1 MIIGPNGAETKNDCT
16 GEGQKQFTRLIC
28 NTSACQ
34 DDLCRMGFAQRRYLY
49 VPPVLTF
56 TRSECLSTW
65 CISEFL
71 MIPTLLTD
79 YFPT

>member
-1 MIIGPNGAETKNDCT
+1 MIVGPNEAETKNDCT
-16 GEGQKQFTRLIC
+16 GEGQKQFTRLIY
-28 NTSACQ
+28 NTSASQ
-34 DDLCRMGFAQRRYLY
+34 DGLFLMGFSQWRYLN

-65 CISEFL
+65 YISEFL